1 MDGEPLRAS
10 EPASEPSAPSTLSKP
25 ARPRP
30 PAGPEPERLR
40 HVSLREQCLAVIR
53 QAMVSGEIRS
63 GDIYSASALAAKLGV
78 SSSPVREA
86 MLTLVNQGLL
96 EPVRNRGFR
105 VVAMS
110 DEDLDEIYDMR
121 LLLEV
126 PATVRAAR
134 RARAADLAELSALA
148 TEIETAA
155 HDGDVPAFLDADR
168 RFHLTL
174 LALNGNRRLTETI
187 ANLRDQT
194 RLYGLETL
202 AERGLLPAWAHEHR
216 ELLTAISTHDETHVE
231 TLIRHHLRHVRGEW
245 ETTERPQPGRP

>member
-1 MDGEPLRAS
+1 MN
-10 EPASEPSAPSTLSKP
+10 
-25 ARPRP
+25 
-30 PAGPEPERLR
+30 AGPNGQPGRPGRPVPSERLR

-53 QAMVSGEIRS
+53 QALVSGEIRS
-63 GDIYSASALAAKLGV
+63 GDIYSAAALAAKLGV

-110 DEDLDEIYDMR
+110 DDDLDEIYDMR

-126 PATVRAAR
+126 PATVQAAR
-134 RARAADLAELSALA
+134 RARPADLAELSALA
-148 TEIETAA
+148 AEIEAAA

-174 LALNGNRRLTETI
+174 ITLCGNRRLTDTI

-194 RLYGLETL
+194 RLYGLENL
-202 AERGLLPAWAHEHR
+202 AERGLLPAWADEHR
-216 ELLTAISTHDETHVE
+216 TLLTAISAGDEPRVDS
-231 TLIRHHLRHVRGEW
+231 LIRHHLRHVRGEG
-245 ETTERPQPGRP
+245 ETAGRQGTPTEPRRRNG

>member
-1 MDGEPLRAS
+1 MNV
-10 EPASEPSAPSTLSKP
+10 
-25 ARPRP
+25 
-30 PAGPEPERLR
+30 GPTAEVTQRLR

-63 GDIYSASALAAKLGV
+63 GDIYSAAALAAKLGV

-110 DEDLDEIYDMR
+110 EADLDEIYDMR

-126 PATVRAAR
+126 PATLRAAR
-134 RARAADLAELSALA
+134 HARPADLAELSSLA
-148 TEIETAA
+148 AEIESAA

-174 LALNGNRRLTETI
+174 LALSGNHRLTATI

-194 RLYGLETL
+194 RLYGLENL
-202 AERGLLPAWAHEHR
+202 AERGLLPAWAAEHR
-216 ELLTAISTHDETHVE
+216 DLLAAITTGDEPRLE

-245 ETTERPQPGRP
+245 ETAGGQAEPGEP

>member
-1 MDGEPLRAS
+1 MNVGPTAGRTG
-10 EPASEPSAPSTLSKP
+10 PPPAPSG
-25 ARPRP
+25 RPG
-30 PAGPEPERLR
+30 AERLR

-53 QAMVSGEIRS
+53 QALVSGEIRS
-63 GDIYSASALAAKLGV
+63 GDIYSAAALAAKLGV

-110 DEDLDEIYDMR
+110 DDDLDEIYDMR

-126 PATVRAAR
+126 PATLRAAR
-134 RARAADLAELSALA
+134 RARPADLDELSALA
-148 TEIETAA
+148 AEIESAA
-155 HDGDVPAFLDADR
+155 RDGDVAAFLDADR

-174 LALNGNRRLTETI
+174 LALSGNHRLTATI

-194 RLYGLETL
+194 RLYGLENL
-202 AERGLLPAWAHEHR
+202 AERGLLPAWADEHR
-216 ELLTAISTHDETHVE
+216 ELLSAIAAADEPRLE

-245 ETTERPQPGRP
+245 ETTEGRQPGES